1 MAILPVSMISIIR
14 PEDILKH
21 DLVDWPRRVTTREKL
36 TEIIKTFGETK
47 KYFSHGRMLEMTG
60 NEVTEF
66 RGNII
71 SGRLISDIVFQMQN
85 AWMVELVKVNE
96 AEAKKEYG
104 KNFDFTQVPK
114 AKVQCKFALHST
126 DMQGEISVSRT
137 VELLWSLR
145 SCDLS
150 IRGFHINQHYNGD
163 SINLV
168 LGPALELGNPTE
180 FKFSRGK
187 TYLFLDF

>member
-1 MAILPVSMISIIR
+1 VAILPVGMISIIR

-21 DLVDWPRRVTTREKL
+21 DLVDCPRRETTREKL
-36 TEIIKTFGETK
+36 TEIIKTLGETK

-66 RGNII
+66 RKMII
-71 SGRLISDIVFQMQN
+71 PGKLISDIIFQMQN

-104 KNFDFTQVPK
+104 KNFNFTQVPK
-114 AKVQCKFALHST
+114 AKIQCKFALHST
-126 DMQGEISVSRT
+126 DMQGEISVART
-137 VELLWSLR
+137 IELLWPLR

-150 IRGFHINQHYNGD
+150 IRGFHINQHHNGD

-168 LGPALELGNPTE
+168 LGPALEAGETVD
-180 FKFSRGK
+180 FKFLRGK
-187 TYLFLDF
+187 TYLYLDF